1 MAARGEAQA
10 DVEVST
16 LVVPAWRLRW
26 RAPEL
31 ALVLGE
37 RAVAL
42 ASTRRDEI
50 DRLRAESLVVFASNR
65 MGRGVRIADRALDA
79 LRASEKAG
87 EQETSWRLRV
97 ELAACATAVGAPLTG
112 FGAVR
117 PVLAADG
124 VPLALR
130 AAALVQAGDCLVTI
144 GRGPQ
149 LGMALSEADQLYV
162 ADTLLDADTRLLQ
175 RGLLHASAAAQ
186 HRRWG
191 DLQAAT
197 DAASKGLE
205 LLANLTD
212 PSVDSGQVR
221 ARLTLE
227 LVCALMDSNRLGE
240 ASEVG
245 SPLLDLPVRA
255 PSAGDVGW
263 LRLALATR
271 VHLPAGRVDLARG
284 MLRDAADSAQR
295 HQLDTLLA
303 ESLLALAHVHEV
315 SGDLAEA
322 LTDLRSAHAAER
334 RRARAVYAVRARLA
348 AEFSGAHRQP
358 VSPHEQ
364 LGSLL
369 RPGDGRSPS
378 AQGAMRGSQPPPD
391 AVLAPELKQQLRQW
405 RPVPAPKQEG
415 PRVKRALRAAEDMTV
430 EGISAARAH
439 AADRWRLVQPFGA
452 DAPDPSVG
460 APAGGRRRA
469 EDREPTSTELP
480 AATPPSTETA
490 VSATGLIAAAG
501 AMRSGRRRAARDA
514 AEEDTAPTPAPPTEP
529 SAPTAPW
536 AATPEPTPDH
546 AAGATPEVANVLD
559 SLQAAGLLN
568 KRRAGGR
575 RRAPDTED
583 ETGQPAADQSAAT
596 PPEPPRPDE
605 STPET
610 PKWRVEPPQR
620 LRSEEEQ
627 PKSPLSDLFD
637 APTTVH
643 PAVGADGFPVEHP
656 ATGISAAFPKGPA
669 IPAARTPQ
677 SPSTPEPPRAPEP
690 PRSATSPDT
699 ATPPPGT
706 RPTAPPHVG
715 PDFRLGADSLGRSG
729 FRPASDPPHQAPQA
743 FTADPGNPT
752 ASPQP
757 PAQPPKA
764 TPNQGTT
771 PDFHLSANS
780 FGRDGFRT
788 GNPQTPT
795 DPDPTTPQNWPP
807 TPDLPTTTPNW
818 AGTSRQPHPDSA
830 PGSLSASWD
839 QRGTPGVDSG
849 RPQDA
854 GHGRVAGSGS
864 SGSGA
869 DGLPHPGFGP
879 DTPSDWDADGAPG
892 IDGDGEQDAGRGWAG
907 SSPSGPDAGQGMS
920 PQSPGWAG
928 SSALS
933 GSDAGL
939 HQHPDFG
946 AGSPPP
952 SWGTDAGFPQDAGRA
967 LPPQPSG
974 WDADSTPPGSD
985 ASRQRDPGF
994 GQDSP
999 PNWAAGG
1006 SSGSGADAGPEPGWG
1021 SASAGSE
1028 QGHQWPGGP
1037 PGTDSGPATN
1047 SDHGSS
1053 GRTPDW
1059 STGGTPATGR
1069 SDSEPEHG
1077 QSWGSGGPS
1086 PDANRSDYGHGSDSL
1101 GGSSDWASGVGSEP
1115 TATGYRAQPDHGPGS
1130 QHGFDDSPDPTT
1142 NPGRPT
1148 DPTAPRQGTEAHHRS
1163 DHDLETGSQN
1173 WDAVAGL
1180 PDHGTDASEQG
1191 RDTGSR
1197 SDYGLGSGSQG
1208 WAAEAGLSDRDSAGS
1223 EQGRDTASPSG
1234 YDLGSGSQGW
1244 NVEAGL
1250 SGRDSAGSEQS
1261 QETAARPDYGSGSQ
1275 DWDAETGL
1283 SNRDSAG
1290 SDRSRD
1296 TAPRPDHGLGYPSLS
1311 FDTSPSWDSGTP
1323 TGAGY
1328 PSGAFGAGHAVDFP
1342 RPSEHDDL
1350 TVPQPPPD
1358 PSPDHEPDQVP
1369 PVPEPDQ
1376 IPPIPDPDPI
1386 PQPAPIPM
1394 PPTSSGF
1401 DLGRSRFLT
1410 SADVEDDLPEL
1421 PRRVPAE
1428 AAAVDEAPDPFVTAV
1443 VVGDRTIEVPSA
1455 ARASRRHKSDLSLA
1469 ELLTEALVA
1478 YETGRRSDPGSDQT
1492 ASEEIADW
1500 MSSAETPVSPIS
1512 PDRLERAGH
1521 HVAEPERAANPEP
1534 DPRPKAEPTDSEK
1547 TTYLTPV
1554 RDLESTG
1561 PIWDSGPD
1569 GESRPPYD
1577 SWTLPES

>member
-1 MAARGEAQA
+1 MAARGEAEA

-117 PVLAADG
+117 PVLAAEG
-124 VPLALR
+124 VPHALR

-197 DAASKGLE
+197 DAAGKGLE
-205 LLANLTD
+205 LLGKLGD

-221 ARLTLE
+221 AKLTLE

-255 PSAGDVGW
+255 PSASDVGW

-315 SGDLAEA
+315 SGDLSEA

-358 VSPHEQ
+358 VGPHEQ

-369 RPGDGRSPS
+369 RPGDGRSPA
-378 AQGAMRGSQPPPD
+378 AQGAMRGSQPPAD

-405 RPVPAPKQEG
+405 RPVQAPKPEG

-452 DAPDPSVG
+452 AAPDPGTEAGS
-460 APAGGRRRA
+460 PASGRRRA
-469 EDREPTSTELP
+469 EDRESTSTELP
-480 AATPPSTETA
+480 ATTPPSDESA

-501 AMRSGRRRAARDA
+501 AMRSGRRRATRDA
-514 AEEDTAPTPAPPTEP
+514 AEEDTTPVLPSEP

-536 AATPEPTPDH
+536 ARKQAAPEPLSEPTPDTPD
-546 AAGATPEVANVLD
+546 ATPEVVNVLD
-559 SLQAAGLLN
+559 SLKAAGLLN
-568 KRRAGGR
+568 KPRAGGR
-575 RRAPDTED
+575 RRAPDSED
-583 ETGQPAADQSAAT
+583 ESGRPAADQSAAS
-596 PPEPPRPDE
+596 EPARTDGPSQP
-605 STPET
+605 TPET

-620 LRSEEEQ
+620 LRSEEDQ
-627 PKSPLSDLFD
+627 AKLPPPDLFG
-637 APTTVH
+637 ASTVVH
-643 PAVGADGFPVEHP
+643 PAVGTDGLP
-656 ATGISAAFPKGPA
+656 AERPTGISAAFPKSPP
-669 IPAARTPQ
+669 IPTARTPQ
-677 SPSTPEPPRAPEP
+677 PSSAPEGPRSPEP
-690 PRSATSPDT
+690 PRSTHQSTSADT
-699 ATPPPGT
+699 TTPPGA
-706 RPTAPPHVG
+706 RPTGAPHVG

-729 FRPASDPPHQAPQA
+729 FRPASDPVPNTPQA
-743 FTADPGNPT
+743 FTAGPGSPT
-752 ASPQP
+752 ASSQNQQP
-757 PAQPPKA
+757 PAA
-764 TPNQGTT
+764 TPNQNPTT
-771 PDFHLSANS
+771 DFHLPANS

-788 GNPQTPT
+788 GPPTQQNLPPITGPNHGTPPQT
-795 DPDPTTPQNWPP
+795 
-807 TPDLPTTTPNW
+807 DLPTTNPTPQNPSGSPDW
-818 AGTSRQPHPDSA
+818 AVGATSNHDSDTSHQPPPGFAMDSPPSGWGEGGV
-830 PGSLSASWD
+830 PGSGA
-839 QRGTPGVDSG
+839 G
-849 RPQDA
+849 RQQDA
-854 GHGRVAGSGS
+854 GHGWAAGSDP
-864 SGSGA
+864 SGSEAGQ
-869 DGLPHPGFGP
+869 HPGFGP
-879 DTPSDWDADGAPG
+879 DSSSGWGVGGASGADTGQGSTSESSSWAAGSASPSS
-892 IDGDGEQDAGRGWAG
+892 DAGYG
-907 SSPSGPDAGQGMS
+907 SAS
-920 PQSPGWAG
+920 
-928 SSALS
+928 SSAGWPGGTS
-933 GSDAGL
+933 DSDAGL
-939 HQHPDFG
+939 G
-946 AGSPPP
+946 SGSP
-952 SWGTDAGFPQDAGRA
+952 SSDWGTGGPK
-967 LPPQPSG
+967 
-974 WDADSTPPGSD
+974 GSD
-985 ASRQRDPGF
+985 HGLRQAPGHGSDGIPGVASGLDGGLPA
-994 GQDSP
+994 SP
-999 PNWAAGG
+999 DH
-1006 SSGSGADAGPEPGWG
+1006 GSGA
-1021 SASAGSE
+1021 
-1028 QGHQWPGGP
+1028 
-1037 PGTDSGPATN
+1037 
-1047 SDHGSS
+1047 
-1053 GRTPDW
+1053 RTPDW
-1059 STGGTPATGR
+1059 SAGGADAGGR
-1069 SDSEPEHG
+1069 SDSDLGRGH
-1077 QSWGSGGPS
+1077 QSGWGAGGPS
-1086 PDANRSDYGHGSDSL
+1086 GPDTARPDQGSDPHS
-1101 GGSSDWASGVGSEP
+1101 GDWASGG
-1115 TATGYRAQPDHGPGS
+1115 APDHSAGFPQGPGDSRDWVAGSDARPGSSGPGGYGPGS
-1130 QHGFDDSPDPTT
+1130 EVRRESDDLGDSQSWSGGSAAASSPPNHDSP
-1142 NPGRPT
+1142 
-1148 DPTAPRQGTEAHHRS
+1148 
-1163 DHDLETGSQN
+1163 TG
-1173 WDAVAGL
+1173 
-1180 PDHGTDASEQG
+1180 P
-1191 RDTGSR
+1191 
-1197 SDYGLGSGSQG
+1197 
-1208 WAAEAGLSDRDSAGS
+1208 
-1223 EQGRDTASPSG
+1223 
-1234 YDLGSGSQGW
+1234 DLG
-1244 NVEAGL
+1244 
-1250 SGRDSAGSEQS
+1250 
-1261 QETAARPDYGSGSQ
+1261 AAPQ
-1275 DWDAETGL
+1275 
-1283 SNRDSAG
+1283 
-1290 SDRSRD
+1290 
-1296 TAPRPDHGLGYPSLS
+1296 PDHGLGQHAGSGSPT
-1311 FDTSPSWDSGTP
+1311 DPSWDSGIP
-1323 TGAGY
+1323 TGAGHSSTTEASGY
-1328 PSGAFGAGHAVDFP
+1328 PGAAFGAGHAADFDFS
-1342 RPSEHDDL
+1342 RPAAHDL
-1350 TVPQPPPD
+1350 TVPQPPLD
-1358 PSPDHEPDQVP
+1358 PIPDHEPD
-1369 PVPEPDQ
+1369 E

-1410 SADVEDDLPEL
+1410 SADVEDDLPDL
-1421 PRRVPAE
+1421 PRRAQAEVPV
-1428 AAAVDEAPDPFVTAV
+1428 VDGDPDPFVTAV

-1455 ARASRRHKSDLSLA
+1455 TRASRRHKSDLSLA

-1478 YETGRRSDPGSDQT
+1478 YETGRRSDPGADQT

-1500 MSSAETPVSPIS
+1500 MSSAETPVSPVS

-1521 HVAEPERAANPEP
+1521 RVAEPEPEQGLES
-1534 DPRPKAEPTDSEK
+1534 RSKPKAEPTDSEK

-1561 PIWDSGPD
+1561 PIWETGPD
-1569 GESRPPYD
+1569 ESRPPYD

>member
-87 EQETSWRLRV
+87 EQETSWRLRI

-117 PVLAADG
+117 PVLAAEG
-124 VPLALR
+124 VPRALR

-162 ADTLLDADTRLLQ
+162 ADTTLDADTRLLQ

-197 DAASKGLE
+197 DAAGKGLE
-205 LLANLTD
+205 LLGKLAD

-221 ARLTLE
+221 AKLTLE

-240 ASEVG
+240 ASEIG

-271 VHLPAGRVDLARG
+271 VHLPAGRIDLARG

-369 RPGDGRSPS
+369 RPGDGRTSS
-378 AQGAMRGSQPPPD
+378 AQGAMRGSQPPAD

-405 RPVPAPKQEG
+405 RPVQAPKQEG

-452 DAPDPSVG
+452 ATPDPTTE
-460 APAGGRRRA
+460 AAAPPAGGRRRA
-469 EDREPTSTELP
+469 EDREPASAELP
-480 AATPPSTETA
+480 PTAASSDESA

-501 AMRSGRRRAARDA
+501 AMRSGRRRAAREA
-514 AEEDTAPTPAPPTEP
+514 AEEDTTPVLPSEP

-536 AATPEPTPDH
+536 ATSSAAPEPEPTPDTS
-546 AAGATPEVANVLD
+546 GTTPEVANVLD
-559 SLQAAGLLN
+559 SLKAAGLLN
-568 KRRAGGR
+568 KPREGGR
-575 RRAPDTED
+575 RRAPDAEAD
-583 ETGQPAADQSAAT
+583 TGHPAADQSAASEPSRT
-596 PPEPPRPDE
+596 EEPPQPV
-605 STPET
+605 PET

-620 LRSEEEQ
+620 LRSEEDQ
-627 PKSPLSDLFD
+627 PKPPPSDLFD
-637 APTTVH
+637 AATTVH
-643 PAVGADGFPVEHP
+643 PVVGADGLPVERP
-656 ATGISAAFPKGPA
+656 TSGISAAFPKGPP
-669 IPAARTPQ
+669 IPTARTPQ
-677 SPSTPEPPRAPEP
+677 SSSTPEPPRSSEP
-690 PRSATSPDT
+690 PGSTHQSADP
-699 ATPPPGT
+699 ATPPGT
-706 RPTAPPHVG
+706 HPTGSPHVG

-729 FRPASDPPHQAPQA
+729 FRPASDRPASNAPQA
-743 FTADPGNPT
+743 FTGDPSNPT
-752 ASPQP
+752 SGQQAPQSARP
-757 PAQPPKA
+757 PTAA
-764 TPNQGTT
+764 PNQGSAT
-771 PDFHLSANS
+771 DFHLSADS

-788 GNPQTPT
+788 GNRPTPT

-807 TPDLPTTTPNW
+807 ATAPQDPSGTPDW
-818 AGTSRQPHPDSA
+818 
-830 PGSLSASWD
+830 
-839 QRGTPGVDSG
+839 
-849 RPQDA
+849 
-854 GHGRVAGSGS
+854 
-864 SGSGA
+864 A
-869 DGLPHPGFGP
+869 DGSTSNQGPDTDHQPHPGFGP
-879 DTPSDWDADGAPG
+879 DSPAVWNEGGAP
-892 IDGDGEQDAGRGWAG
+892 
-907 SSPSGPDAGQGMS
+907 GPDAGRQSDAGSGWAAGGGQSGLDAGSRPHPDLGSGSPSSGWGEGGVPGLDAGRQSDAGSGGQSGLDAGPRSRPDFGSGSPSSAWNEGGVPGPGAGRQSDAGPGWASGGGSSSVGHQPPPGFGSDTPASDRSAEAASGADPGPAREADRMP

-928 SSALS
+928 GSALAGSDSGLPARPAFGTDSPSAGWPAGAAS
-933 GSDAGL
+933 GSDA
-939 HQHPDFG
+939 
-946 AGSPPP
+946 
-952 SWGTDAGFPQDAGRA
+952 AGR
-967 LPPQPSG
+967 PDSG
-974 WDADSTPPGSD
+974 LGGSGTSSSDWRSGVPMSPDHGLQQDLGRGPDGGPDAAPGS
-985 ASRQRDPGF
+985 
-994 GQDSP
+994 
-999 PNWAAGG
+999 AGG
-1006 SSGSGADAGPEPGWG
+1006 LPTRPDHGSGA
-1021 SASAGSE
+1021 
-1028 QGHQWPGGP
+1028 
-1037 PGTDSGPATN
+1037 
-1047 SDHGSS
+1047 
-1053 GRTPDW
+1053 RTPDW
-1059 STGGTPATGR
+1059 STGGGSGAEASYRSDAGLGRRSSGPAGSDTGVQPGHGTGSGPHQGDWATGFESGPVGGRQEHGTGSPQPTGGSPDWAATPDARPEFGGLGDGYGSGSEAHRR
-1069 SDSEPEHG
+1069 SD
-1077 QSWGSGGPS
+1077 
-1086 PDANRSDYGHGSDSL
+1086 
-1101 GGSSDWASGVGSEP
+1101 
-1115 TATGYRAQPDHGPGS
+1115 
-1130 QHGFDDSPDPTT
+1130 DP
-1142 NPGRPT
+1142 
-1148 DPTAPRQGTEAHHRS
+1148 APRQG
-1163 DHDLETGSQN
+1163 D
-1173 WDAVAGL
+1173 
-1180 PDHGTDASEQG
+1180 
-1191 RDTGSR
+1191 
-1197 SDYGLGSGSQG
+1197 SQG
-1208 WAAEAGLSDRDSAGS
+1208 WGAGQDTGPQPGHGRPGSDWPSDPSSSWGS
-1223 EQGRDTASPSG
+1223 ESPTHSSGDGASGFP
-1234 YDLGSGSQGW
+1234 
-1244 NVEAGL
+1244 
-1250 SGRDSAGSEQS
+1250 
-1261 QETAARPDYGSGSQ
+1261 
-1275 DWDAETGL
+1275 
-1283 SNRDSAG
+1283 
-1290 SDRSRD
+1290 
-1296 TAPRPDHGLGYPSLS
+1296 
-1311 FDTSPSWDSGTP
+1311 
-1323 TGAGY
+1323 GA
-1328 PSGAFGAGHAVDFP
+1328 AFGPGLTADLDFP
-1342 RPSEHDDL
+1342 RPPAHDDL
-1350 TVPQPPPD
+1350 TVPQPSPAPVPD
-1358 PSPDHEPDQVP
+1358 PEPDQVP
-1369 PVPEPDQ
+1369 PVPEPDP

-1428 AAAVDEAPDPFVTAV
+1428 APPVADEPPDPFVTAV

-1478 YETGRRSDPGSDQT
+1478 YETGRRSDPGADQT

-1500 MSSAETPVSPIS
+1500 MSSAETPAAPIS

-1521 HVAEPERAANPEP
+1521 HVAEPEPEHGTDAEP
-1534 DPRPKAEPTDSEK
+1534 SPKPKAEPTDSEK

-1554 RDLESTG
+1554 RDLESTR
-1561 PIWDSGPD
+1561 PIWEAGPD
-1569 GESRPPYD
+1569 GEPGPPYD